1 MWPKT
6 VLLPHESAKR
16 TDTITNDSWLGNES
30 VAAWKKRELNGNFA
44 FNDCNTYQDFITAI
58 DYCGE
63 KFPAAFMAHENDIF
77 AMYVTID
84 TSNYPKEKLN
94 ELRRK
99 GKFDY

>member
-1 MWPKT
+1 MNYSILNHARLCLNRIK
-6 VLLPHESAKR
+6 KNN
-16 TDTITNDSWLGNES
+16 DT
-30 VAAWKKRELNGNFA
+30 LNGVRIA